1 MDENKNLDKIDEL
14 LESTSSEN
22 RVKFNLADI
31 KTTETEAVFEPVFTE
46 PEEIPVAAVA
56 VEPVKPV
63 APTVQVIEE
72 TQTVIFD
79 NEPVKAETPKREEKA
94 EKAEKGGKAKLS
106 VLQLVLIAVVAVATL
121 WTLLYTVDHTLAA
134 QGYSPAFS
142 ISHKA
147 YDDDSHSY
155 TCLGYK
161 VQFMYDANGN
171 LTQKCVPLLTKGP
184 NDIRE
189 ANGEII
195 EVAE

>member
-14 LESTSSEN
+14 LDSTSAEN
-22 RVKFNLADI
+22 RVRFNISDI
-31 KTTETEAVFEPVFTE
+31 KETEAETTLTSQFGEA
-46 PEEIPVAAVA
+46 EELEEAPAVAIA
-56 VEPVKPV
+56 VEPVKPEPV
-63 APTVQVIEE
+63 RVVEE
-72 TQTVIFD
+72 TQTVVA
-79 NEPVKAETPKREEKA
+79 EPAVQKAEEPQKET
-94 EKAEKGGKAKLS
+94 KGGKAKLS
-106 VLQLVLIAVVAVATL
+106 VLQIVLIAVVAVATL
-121 WTLLYTVDHTLAA
+121 WTVMYTVDHTLAA

-142 ISHKA
+142 ISQKV
-147 YDDDSHSY
+147 YDDDSRSF